1 MRAMRCKYLL
11 DFNPK
16 YDRARTKWERERSL
30 AKAQPRGEREK
41 AIQAV
46 DKKFLPIL
54 TPILFKDIK
63 EEKVKCKAD
72 VGVPLGDALSLD
84 QIARMFGIT
93 RPRIQQIEVRAKE
106 KIARERKELEGF
118 VGVAHSKRH
127 EDEDS

>member
-16 YDRARTKWERERSL
+16 YDRARTKWEREREL
-30 AKAQPRGEREK
+30 AKAKPRGEREK

-46 DKKFLPIL
+46 DEKFLPIL
-54 TPILFKDIK
+54 TPILLKDIK

-72 VGVPLGDALSLD
+72 VGVPLDKALSLD
-84 QIARMFGIT
+84 EIARMFGIT

-118 VGVAHSKRH
+118 VGVAHAQKH
-127 EDEDS
+127 EGEGS